1 MSRFWSLLLLYLCA
15 QIACQDVEIG
25 DDEPVLPPKTQS
37 ENEPTVEEVDFYK
50 GSTDISAL
58 LSFVAPPL
66 GQPESTGA
74 ISLVAGKPATFI
86 VSLENSPKSS
96 TAYSLY
102 ILEAALHYPRY
113 FGYHIQ
119 NFTVQRLQNTLEPK
133 QQASLLYT
141 FVPAVQLAAQQFDL
155 AVILTYQDQ
164 SGNPYFHSLFNQ
176 TISFLEDTDGA
187 DVELLFLG
195 IIICGII
202 VLALVFLWH
211 WISSKT
217 GRKSH
222 KSASYS
228 SITDVKENGYSSKK
242 SNNQAISENSN
253 GKVKQHKK

>member
-15 QIACQDVEIG
+15 QVSCQD
-25 DDEPVLPPKTQS
+25 
-37 ENEPTVEEVDFYK
+37 VEEVDFYK
-50 GSTDISAL
+50 GSADISAL
-58 LSFVAPPL
+58 LSFVVPPL
-66 GQPESTGA
+66 GQPESTNA

-86 VSLENSPKSS
+86 VSLENNPKSS
-96 TAYSLY
+96 NSYSLY
-102 ILEAALHYPRY
+102 ILEASLHYPRY

-164 SGNPYFHSLFNQ
+164 NGKPYFHSLFNQ

-187 DVELLFLG
+187 DIELLFLG
-195 IIICGII
+195 IIICGVI
-202 VLALVFLWH
+202 VLVLVFLWH

-217 GRKSH
+217 SRKSH
-222 KSASYS
+222 RSTTYSAVN
-228 SITDVKENGYSSKK
+228 DVKENGYTSKK
-242 SNNQAISENSN
+242 STNQAISENSN
-253 GKVKQHKK
+253 GKVKQHRK